1 MRGIFVFLIMI
12 TIVMLGLAGCP
23 KKTDNAGQPPA
34 TPAAGTAGEDQS
46 SAANEGE

>member
-23 KKTDNAGQPPA
+23 KPAG
-34 TPAAGTAGEDQS
+34 TPAGNTPGTPANTGDASSEGATDGGE
-46 SAANEGE
+46 